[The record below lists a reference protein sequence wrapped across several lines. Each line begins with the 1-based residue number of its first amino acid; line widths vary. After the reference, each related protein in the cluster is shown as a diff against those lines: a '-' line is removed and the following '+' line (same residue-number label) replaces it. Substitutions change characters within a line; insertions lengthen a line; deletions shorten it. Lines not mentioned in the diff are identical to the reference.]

1 MFMKNYVRNILIFVV
16 TFSLVFGL
24 CIIPSYADD
33 NIIFPQIGYT
43 DSSYNNNTNSEF
55 AISACNS
62 GYIYGSVISSS
73 YTRYGSLCAYGNSTL
88 PIYAF
93 LAADKVYI
101 GFSLEDYPNP
111 YLTQVSGNKLDYD
124 SENTQD
130 IYAIAD
136 LSSSFT
142 NTTYNIGYRYIT
154 QGIANIVYSANLP
167 IFDTLDN
174 ALSSLRNYIDNPPV
188 TETVYNAYFDIP
200 CGNVA
205 YIKTGNDNTLTLS
218 CTMPEFSK
226 LTGGTGTYWTNTMEI
241 AYGVPSYP
249 PAGITFPL
257 SSMSD
262 IQWFRSTEGRD
273 LLGRTKKALFLD
285 TTQSSDNFI
294 VIYNPTYRE
303 LSMSGQGDINPTIRV
318 QCSALIN
325 YHMYSLTGEYNSQ
338 GTISSYSIDG
348 FSDPYV
354 GTPTS
359 DNENVQG
366 TNSTGATPNIGGSG
380 NEIGGTGGII
390 EYVQGIQNTLD
401 NFANSFISL
410 LKAPISHIQSLI
422 SSGTDYF
429 NVIRGLY
436 GWLPDEVQGTI
447 NSAMIVSISVGV
459 IALLL

>member
-1 MFMKNYVRNILIFVV
+1 MFMKNYIRNILIFVV
-16 TFSLVFGL
+16 TFSLIFGL
-24 CIIPSYADD
+24 CITPSFADTYPSVTYYSSIPTSSD
-33 NIIFPQIGYT
+33 IISTGYQCTTYIANRYIYIGASTPYNVFFTVDANYKLCIAANEIFDMYYLDT
-43 DSSYNNNTNSEF
+43 DSGSVNTATSVYYDNY
-55 AISACNS
+55 
-62 GYIYGSVISSS
+62 YIY
-73 YTRYGSLCAYGNSTL
+73 ST
-88 PIYAF
+88 
-93 LAADKVYI
+93 
-101 GFSLEDYPNP
+101 N
-111 YLTQVSGNKLDYD
+111 
-124 SENTQD
+124 
-130 IYAIAD
+130 
-136 LSSSFT
+136 
-142 NTTYNIGYRYIT
+142 
-154 QGIANIVYSANLP
+154 
-167 IFDTLDN
+167 
-174 ALSSLRNYIDNPPV
+174 
-188 TETVYNAYFDIP
+188 ETVRAKISNEDVPHFTSLDVALAEIGTYIPVAPPDDPSYNAYFDIP

-226 LTGGTGTYWTNTMEI
+226 LTGSTGTYWTNTMEI

-249 PAGITFPL
+249 STGTTFPL

-303 LSMSGQGDINPTIRV
+303 LTMSGQGDINPTIRV
-318 QCSALIN
+318 QCSALVD

-447 NSAMIVSISVGV
+447 NSAMIVSISIGV